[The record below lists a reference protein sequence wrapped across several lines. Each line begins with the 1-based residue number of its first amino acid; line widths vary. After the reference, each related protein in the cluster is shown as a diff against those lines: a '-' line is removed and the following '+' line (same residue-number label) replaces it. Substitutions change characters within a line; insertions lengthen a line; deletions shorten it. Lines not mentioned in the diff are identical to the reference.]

1 MKNTLT
7 TLTFTTLTLTTLTL
21 TILTILTINVKVA
34 HAINIEDDKVVF
46 FDTHPE
52 LFYKIGGANRIR
64 PPLTPDAN
72 VKIGLNGTT
81 NLGYSCG
88 EFDISANFANIM
100 DGLKDGVDD
109 AVNAVTNSANAAIG
123 SLPSLVLQ
131 RALPGVYDMFQEYKL
146 DAETEIDIANKSCE
160 EMELE
165 IARGEN
171 PYADFFQTAKS
182 EDWREEAQ
190 KGTLLTKTKE
200 KVEKN
205 AGNNGVTEFG
215 EKVGGAGQPPMKVVE
230 NAVIAGYNYA
240 QGNTSNPTQSS
251 SAPADTELGKTFPS
265 SSDAVIWA
273 TDVLGEFE
281 INNKEPI
288 TKIGSGLHP
297 KIKQEKELAM
307 EQLNKRE
314 FNELGFGPKVLAK
327 IKDLSVKDQG
337 SVYSNLIDDIAIER
351 TIKRALIIRRLLLS
365 GNQAETSNERD
376 KKIALLERDIKS
388 LMFERNVR
396 QELTNNTILEVLKIR
411 AIEDNQNDFKTPDNR
426 PFS

>member
-7 TLTFTTLTLTTLTL
+7 ILILATLVMSST
-21 TILTILTINVKVA
+21 NA
-34 HAINIEDDKVVF
+34 HAISDSNKEYESLF
-46 FDTHPE
+46 FDTNSE
-52 LFYKIGGANRIR
+52 LFYRIGGANRIR

-72 VKIGLNGTT
+72 VKIGFNNTA

-88 EFDISANFANIM
+88 KFDISANFSKIM
-100 DGLKDGVDD
+100 DDLKDGVDD
-109 AVNAVTNSANAAIG
+109 AVNAVTNSANAAIS
-123 SLPSLVLQ
+123 SLPSLMLQ

-146 DAETEIDIANKSCE
+146 DAETEIDLANKSCE
-160 EMELE
+160 EMEIE

-205 AGNNGVTEFG
+205 AGDNGVTEFG
-215 EKVGGAGQPPMKVVE
+215 GKVGGIGQPPMKVVE
-230 NAVIAGYNYA
+230 NAIIAGYNYA

-251 SAPADTELGKTFPS
+251 SAPADTELGQTFAS

-297 KIKQEKELAM
+297 KVKQEKRLATD
-307 EQLNKRE
+307 QLNKRE
-314 FNELGFGPKVLAK
+314 FNKLGFGPKVLAK
-327 IKDLSVKDQG
+327 IKNLSIRDQS

-351 TIKRALIIRRLLLS
+351 TIRKGLIIRRLLLS

-396 QELTNNTILEVLKIR
+396 QELANNTILEVLKIR
-411 AIEDNQNDFKTPDNR
+411 AIEGNQNNFKTPDSS
-426 PFS
+426 PFL